1 MWCVKNKG
9 YFDIFFTNTKGSR
22 PPGLANPLS

>member
-9 YFDIFFTNTKGSR
+9 
-22 PPGLANPLS
+22 